1 MVICMFSS
9 SVDALL
15 NILLIYLSVLINI
28 KHTSQFIFVYEH
40 ILCILVIPCNLNVQ
54 INYGAVS
61 SAPSI

>member
-9 SVDALL
+9 NVDALL
-15 NILLIYLSVLINI
+15 NILIYLSVLINI

-61 SAPSI
+61 NAPSI

>member
-9 SVDALL
+9 NVDALL
-15 NILLIYLSVLINI
+15 NILIYLSVLINI